1 MKNTVF
7 VGTDNGLYR
16 RNSEAWEQLSVGKAE
31 NIRALA
37 SAEHRLYVAVG
48 KEVKNKNLS
57 ISISMSSALNTSLSL
72 YRSTDLGDSW
82 QAIDFVKTVSEENGR
97 FSITVEANNPKMDDD
112 PEMEKT
118 SSVKMV
124 AAQERLLV
132 LDGGNS
138 YYSSDAGET
147 WISLDLGSAAIA
159 GTSTVVISDA
169 DTFYKSGQFGIQ
181 RTIDAGKTWHQF
193 NTGLVRTGVDHLVY
207 VHNTLYAKISRGLVV
222 SFDGGKSWASVLRCP
237 EILTSMMKF
246 DDVLYVKGI
255 KETSP
260 QLFRVSTEDN
270 GVTPVPGMP
279 SLDVPDLETLISE
292 KFKNAF
298 SESVQD
304 ELKKNIE
311 SEEGPG
317 LKPEHFDLDRLNTV
331 AGKTIE
337 EGIVELIRA
346 YFGSFA
352 VSGSTYYMEY
362 EQKLFRWKPGMTEWF
377 DTGLVDEGESTHSLS
392 DLEDQGSIDFKI
404 AVSGETVYVGKRDGH
419 LFQSFDEGDTWN
431 DVTTNLPFSVT
442 QFKAIAFA
450 GPTLYAATDKG
461 VTYSSDGIHWH
472 TATDAGRHTDCHRKN
487 GSGWHNRIR
496 CNRATDISIE
506 REFKEMGTGYT
517 RGSDHYYLPC
527 C

>member
-1 MKNTVF
+1 MLF
-7 VGTDNGLYR
+7 
-16 RNSEAWEQLSVGKAE
+16 
-31 NIRALA
+31 
-37 SAEHRLYVAVG
+37 RL
-48 KEVKNKNLS
+48 
-57 ISISMSSALNTSLSL
+57 
-72 YRSTDLGDSW
+72 
-82 QAIDFVKTVSEENGR
+82 
-97 FSITVEANNPKMDDD
+97 
-112 PEMEKT
+112 
-118 SSVKMV
+118 MV
-124 AAQERLLV
+124 V
-132 LDGGNS
+132 N
-138 YYSSDAGET
+138 
-147 WISLDLGSAAIA
+147 
-159 GTSTVVISDA
+159 
-169 DTFYKSGQFGIQ
+169 
-181 RTIDAGKTWHQF
+181 
-193 NTGLVRTGVDHLVY
+193 
-207 VHNTLYAKISRGLVV
+207 RGLP
-222 SFDGGKSWASVLRCP
+222 VLRCP

-255 KETSP
+255 KGTSP

-404 AVSGETVYVGKRDGH
+404 AVSGETLYVGKRDGH

-431 DVTTNLPFSVT
+431 DVTTDLPFSVT

-472 TATDAGRHTDCHRKN
+472 TATDAEGTPIVIEKMAVD
-487 GSGWHNRIR
+487 GTTVYG
-496 CNRATDISIE
+496 ATEQQIYQL
-506 REFKEMGTGYT
+506 KENSNTWEPVTPEVPSKINSFTVDGNTLYVGTPGHGVLRFT
-517 RGSDHYYLPC
+517 LD
-527 C
+527 